1 MEKGLKRFLLCLQ
14 SALPIL
20 GCMFLHSTRSKEW
33 REYSIILILLRCLC
47 LNMKTSWEWAKWEL
61 DTIYWVIALFPNL
74 RLCLSQIC
82 NYKASPSMGF
92 SRQEYWNGLPFSSP
106 GDLPNPGIK
115 PGSPVYRLSHQGSPR
130 NLTNFFLHDLKSPI
144 LDQWL
149 LIFIGNTWD
158 KRCSYRRPILMVYP
172 ELRHFSKLRKQF

>member
-1 MEKGLKRFLLCLQ
+1 
-14 SALPIL
+14 
-20 GCMFLHSTRSKEW
+20 MFTWTHTHTHKCE
-33 REYSIILILLRCLC
+33 
-47 LNMKTSWEWAKWEL
+47 
-61 DTIYWVIALFPNL
+61 IALSCPTL
-74 RLCLSQIC
+74 VTPRTVA
-82 NYKASPSMGF
+82 YKASPSMGF